1 MTHADYRTFR
11 CWLAG
16 AAAALVLAFAAG
28 CGQSV
33 QPGKTHHRLYAW
45 NCPSTKDK
53 RAFLVL
59 RYQDEWKDAS
69 RTTRVGLIKFQTQPE
84 PIILQDRYVWG
95 VPTGG
100 EAYVLF
106 DAMTNEILRRTS
118 YVRQIAV
125 GGEAG
130 DCQGLLAF
138 AGQDGGAI
146 ELVRPDGRV
155 VVPQNAGFA
164 DVKLAFAREDG
175 SAVLALARPDGQW
188 QLMDDQGAAMT
199 GGEALTTLDL
209 SPLPTP

>member
-16 AAAALVLAFAAG
+16 AAAVLVLAFSAG

-33 QPGKTHHRLYAW
+33 RPGKTHHRLYAW

-59 RYQDEWKDAS
+59 RYQDAWKDAS
-69 RTTRVGLIKFQTQPE
+69 KTSRVGLIKFQTQPE

-95 VPTGG
+95 IPTGG

-106 DAMTNEILRRTS
+106 DAMTNEVLRRTS

-125 GGEAG
+125 GGEASG
-130 DCQGLLAF
+130 CEGLLAF
-138 AGQDGGAI
+138 AGRNGGTI
-146 ELVRPDGRV
+146 ELVRPNGRV
-155 VVPQNAGFA
+155 VVPSNAGYA
-164 DVKLAFAREDG
+164 DVKLAFSREDG
-175 SAVLALARPDGQW
+175 SAVLALARPDGHW
-188 QLMDDQGAAMT
+188 QLMDDEGAVVT
-199 GGEALTTLDL
+199 GGEALTSLDL